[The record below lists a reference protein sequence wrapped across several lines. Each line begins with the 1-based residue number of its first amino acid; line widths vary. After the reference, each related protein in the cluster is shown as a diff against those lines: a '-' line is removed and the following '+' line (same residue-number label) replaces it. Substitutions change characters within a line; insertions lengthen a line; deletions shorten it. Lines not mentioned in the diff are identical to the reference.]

1 MRAKEG
7 IGGHTLTTG
16 RIFPVYSTLVGSIS
30 YHLGNWGHN
39 LTELNNAQPILVL
52 IGPEGGFHPDE
63 VAYAEEIGFR
73 TISLGP
79 RILQAETAALVAVVL
94 AQQKVGNLLLG
105 KRKSA

>member
-1 MRAKEG
+1 MPQRGYSYPAQGSTLSIKTG
-7 IGGHTLTTG
+7 KGDAYLTTG

-63 VAYAEEIGFR
+63 VAY
-73 TISLGP
+73 S
-79 RILQAETAALVAVVL
+79 
-94 AQQKVGNLLLG
+94 
-105 KRKSA
+105 